1 MFRSFENDLLK
12 KFKIL
17 KKPTI
22 FSNITIIVGALTT
35 LFTKEKTASSVILIH
50 FWEY

>member
-1 MFRSFENDLLK
+1 MIYLRNL
-12 KFKIL
+12 KFK
-17 KKPTI
+17 KKTTI

-35 LFTKEKTASSVILIH
+35 LFTKEKTASSAIIIH